1 MKINIRAISALG
13 VTMLIVSP
21 AFARTTTPRFVPP
34 AETVL
39 VSPEQTTRYYH
50 PQYYD
55 YRYPYN
61 YEYPYAIIPYNEG
74 GPYTPSI
81 PTSRRGYSRDFQDGS
96 RG

>member
-1 MKINIRAISALG
+1 MKINIRAISTLG

-21 AFARTTTPRFVPP
+21 AFARTTTPRFVP

-39 VSPEQTTRYYH
+39 ASPEQMTPYYRA
-50 PQYYD
+50 QYYN
-55 YRYPYN
+55 YSYPYN
-61 YEYPYAIIPYNEG
+61 YGYPYAISPYNEG

-81 PTSRRGYSRDFQDGS
+81 PTPRHGYGRDFQDGS